1 MPLNPEALE
10 PLYKAAKNTLPAVKE
25 FGYPGQWR
33 QVRDAIALAESTP
46 AEPSGL
52 TQANAE
58 AQVLVDCLNEALK
71 DTDRLDGRQISIRGV
86 HYIGIDLRESID
98 RALAEGLPCP
108 QNLVPTDRERA
119 RENLQSAV
127 EVDEAREQMQRDTQ
141 RLITLW
147 RRHYHDKPLEGIRE
161 DIDAEQVSRSGEQC
175 NCAYHAHP
183 AQSPCGAMTMER
195 ARERVVEILSEFTEP
210 LAKEFVAIDRA
221 CREAASA

>member
-71 DTDRLDGRQISIRGV
+71 DTDRLDGRQISIRV
-86 HYIGIDLRESID
+86 R
-98 RALAEGLPCP
+98 
-108 QNLVPTDRERA
+108 T
-119 RENLQSAV
+119 
-127 EVDEAREQMQRDTQ
+127 
-141 RLITLW
+141 
-147 RRHYHDKPLEGIRE
+147 
-161 DIDAEQVSRSGEQC
+161 
-175 NCAYHAHP
+175 
-183 AQSPCGAMTMER
+183 
-195 ARERVVEILSEFTEP
+195 
-210 LAKEFVAIDRA
+210 
-221 CREAASA
+221 AAFN